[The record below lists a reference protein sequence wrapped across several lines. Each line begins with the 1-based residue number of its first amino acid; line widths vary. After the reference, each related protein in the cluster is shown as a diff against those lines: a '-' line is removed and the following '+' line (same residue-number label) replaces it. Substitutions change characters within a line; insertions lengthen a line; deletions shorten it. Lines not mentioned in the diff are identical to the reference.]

1 MFTREEFDKFVEH
14 NIKSHLPLEYQDA
27 EIIRQTV
34 YKENIGERSM
44 LEVRGEGEKIASLH
58 SLDDAF
64 EAYQESNDIFTVMEK
79 LAERIE
85 YRQER
90 KAEIEERADL
100 RNLLDYTFVKDHLQ
114 MRLYDPAAN
123 PDIEEK
129 RVTTKLED
137 YAVTYRINL
146 GETEDFAASVAV
158 TKQMQNAWGV
168 STEQLHQDALS
179 VDAEWNQPMLL
190 DMLDYVMDGLFGSGE
205 MYNLIN
211 QDSLA
216 KYSAYVLTNTKIQ
229 YGAAIIM
236 DSALME
242 KLGQML
248 GTDYLLLPSSVHE
261 FIVVPDTM
269 KVGNLKDLKE
279 FVDQVNITEV
289 APEERL
295 SNKILYYDRTTG
307 RLENAE
313 KREERMILQEEK
325 KELESPIAFE
335 EKRKE
340 KSAVHPKT
348 YFGRR
353 I

>member
-14 NIKSHLPLEYQDA
+14 NIKSHLSLEYQDA
-27 EIIRQTV
+27 EIIKRTA
-34 YKENIGERSM
+34 YKENIGERSV
-44 LEVRGEGEKIASLH
+44 LEVRGEGETISSLH

-64 EAYQESNDIFTVMEK
+64 EAYQENNDIFTVMEK

-90 KAEIEERADL
+90 KAEIEARADL
-100 RNLLDYTFVKDHLQ
+100 RNLLDYTFVKDRLQ
-114 MRLYDPAAN
+114 MRIYDLSAN

-137 YAVTYRINL
+137 YAVTYQINL
-146 GETEDFAASVAV
+146 GETEDFVASIAV
-158 TKQMQNAWGV
+158 TKEMQNAWGV
-168 STEQLHQDALS
+168 STEQLLQDAVR
-179 VDAEWNQPMLL
+179 VDAEWNKPMLL
-190 DMLDYVMDGLFGSGE
+190 DMLDYVMDGLFGNGE
-205 MYNLIN
+205 IHNLIN
-211 QDSLA
+211 QESLA
-216 KYSAYVLTNTKIQ
+216 QYSGYVLTNTKMK

-236 DSALME
+236 DSALMK

-261 FIVVPDTM
+261 FIVLPDTM
-269 KVGNLKDLKE
+269 RGGNLKDLKE
-279 FVDQVNITEV
+279 IVDQANITDL

-313 KREERMILQEEK
+313 KREEKMILQEEK
-325 KELESPIAFE
+325 KME
-335 EKRKE
+335 ERKE
-340 KSAVHPKT
+340 KITEVHKLKAPMS
-348 YFGRR
+348 RR